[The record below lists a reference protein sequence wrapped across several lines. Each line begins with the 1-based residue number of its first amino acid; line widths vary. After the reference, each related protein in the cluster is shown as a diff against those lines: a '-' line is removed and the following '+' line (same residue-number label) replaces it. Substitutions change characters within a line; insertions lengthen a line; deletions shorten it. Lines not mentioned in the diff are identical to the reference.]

1 VCVWRKKT
9 ESFIS
14 HPKLPA
20 AENQIPGGRAAG
32 HITIIDNASTSQQHH
47 STVKRMVLPPGYL
60 ASILKITVRGK
71 RLLRTFEE
79 FFLKKK
85 DDSK

>member
-1 VCVWRKKT
+1 MPV
-9 ESFIS
+9 
-14 HPKLPA
+14 A
-20 AENQIPGGRAAG
+20 ARE
-32 HITIIDNASTSQQHH
+32 HH

-60 ASILKITVRGK
+60 ASILKIIVMGV

-85 DDSK
+85 DDSKGRSLNFT